1 MSSDHGIIIIRL
13 LKIVKP
19 EHEND
24 DKDLGVK
31 RFDYYW
37 SKVFHSDF
45 M

>member
-1 MSSDHGIIIIRL
+1 MNFDYGIIRID
-13 LKIVKP
+13 KTVIVKP
-19 EHEND
+19 EHENN